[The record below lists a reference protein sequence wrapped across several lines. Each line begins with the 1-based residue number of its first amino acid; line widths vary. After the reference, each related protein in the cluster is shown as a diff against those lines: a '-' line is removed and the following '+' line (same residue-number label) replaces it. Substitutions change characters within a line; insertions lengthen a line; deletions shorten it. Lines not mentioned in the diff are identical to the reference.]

1 MMVNLAA
8 QARFKNVS
16 QDDVFL
22 QVITQKEDIL
32 GENTNTSCT
41 KEHINK
47 KESQHLFD
55 SIDFRMNKTKID
67 VRDDVITE
75 VDIKVGLKMYY
86 LSVFCNSEA
95 SQITHFLANMTL
107 AQSPRTLLLAI
118 VNTLQSNEISWR
130 AKVFL
135 GDVYQAVE
143 EMFHL
148 KLAKILLAIS
158 TPSQLM
164 SIMDQDLPFLY
175 TVEQTVK
182 VSRRV

>member
-1 MMVNLAA
+1 
-8 QARFKNVS
+8 
-16 QDDVFL
+16 
-22 QVITQKEDIL
+22 
-32 GENTNTSCT
+32 
-41 KEHINK
+41 
-47 KESQHLFD
+47 
-55 SIDFRMNKTKID
+55 MNKNKID

-75 VDIKVGLKMYY
+75 EDIKVGLKMYC

-95 SQITHFLANMTL
+95 SQIRHFLANMTL

-118 VNTLQSNEISWR
+118 VNTLQSHEISWR

-135 GDVYQAVE
+135 GFVYQAVE

-164 SIMDQDLPFLY
+164 SIMDQDLPFLN

-182 VSRRV
+182 ACVSEGKCQEVRNIIDSLGKLAPP